1 MSTLMAVPARDFELP
16 ASQRRNIT
24 WMLYLGLIS
33 LAIAAVNG
41 LGQALNYAGID
52 ILGWFPG
59 MDTYYQGLTAHGVL
73 MALVLTFTF
82 ANAFL
87 ALMTARAFG
96 RPLPGVLLSA
106 ATWAIT
112 LGTAFAGFAIF
123 TGKASVLYTF
133 YAPLKAHWTFYL
145 GGALLVIS
153 TWLLSAALFV
163 ALARWKRENPG
174 QRIPLLAYISVL
186 TFAMWDIASI
196 GIAVEV
202 VVFLLPWSLGIW
214 DGVDPLLTRTL
225 FWFSG
230 HAIVY
235 FWLLPAYVS
244 WYALIPKQNGGRL
257 FSDSITR
264 LVFLMFLCLSIP
276 VGFHHQYSDPGI
288 PAWQKAVHGF
298 LTFGVFFPSL
308 VTAFSVMAALE
319 NGGRR
324 RGGKGLLG
332 WIPKLSWSDPAVSAQ
347 LLAMLVFLLGGI
359 TGLINASYN
368 MNQVVHN
375 TTFIP
380 GHFHMT
386 VGTAVALTIMGVAY
400 WLVPWLTGRQLV
412 GKKIAVA
419 QGWVYTIGVL
429 ILARGLIQGGL
440 EGMPR
445 RSAVVASSYMGEVPG
460 WHWAGQIAGIGG
472 VIMFVGI
479 AMFAFVIAA
488 TVLFGKKGEVGEI
501 PVSETVLPPATA
513 GWEAKL
519 DDIRLYV
526 FLAVVLILIA
536 YGPFAVGYLP
546 PKMTAPGFGP
556 PFF

>member
-1 MSTLMAVPARDFELP
+1 MSTSMAVAAADFDLP
-16 ASQRRNIT
+16 RSQKRNIR
-24 WMLYLGLIS
+24 WMLYVGFVALTV
-33 LAIAAVNG
+33 AAVNG

-52 ILGWFPG
+52 ILDWFPG
-59 MDTYYQGLTAHGVL
+59 MQTYYQGLTAHGVL
-73 MALVLTFTF
+73 MALVLTFAF

-87 ALMTARAFG
+87 ALMTARALA
-96 RPLPGVLLSA
+96 RPLPGLLLA
-106 ATWAIT
+106 GATWTFI
-112 LGTAFAGFAIF
+112 LGTGLAGFAIVS
-123 TGKASVLYTF
+123 GRASVLYTF

-145 GGALLVIS
+145 GAALLVIS
-153 TWLLSAALFV
+153 TWLLSAALFT
-163 ALARWKRENPG
+163 ALVRWRRENPG
-174 QRIPLLAYISVL
+174 ERIPLLAYISVL
-186 TFAMWDIASI
+186 TFAMWDIASLGLAI
-196 GIAVEV
+196 EV
-202 VVFLLPWSLGIW
+202 VVFLLPWSLGLWEAI
-214 DGVDPLLTRTL
+214 DPLLTRTL

-244 WYALIPKQNGGRL
+244 WYALIPRQNGGKL
-257 FSDSITR
+257 FSDGITR
-264 LVFLMFLCLSIP
+264 IVFLMFLLLSIP
-276 VGFHHQYSDPGI
+276 VGFHHQYTDPGI

-319 NGGRR
+319 NGGRA
-324 RGGKGLLG
+324 RGGRGLLG
-332 WIPKLSWSDPAVSAQ
+332 WIPKLSWGDPAVSAQ

-359 TGLINASYN
+359 TGLMNASYS

-386 VGTAVALTIMGVAY
+386 VGTAVALTIMGVSY

-412 GKKIAVA
+412 GRRIALA

-429 ILARGLIQGGL
+429 VLARGLIQGGL

-479 AMFAFVIAA
+479 AMFAVVIAA
-488 TVLFGKKGEVGEI
+488 TILFGKRTGEQEI
-501 PVSETVLPPATA
+501 PVSETILPPARS
-513 GWEAKL
+513 GWEVRL
-519 DDIRLYV
+519 DDLRLYV
-526 FLAVVLILIA
+526 FLAILLILIA

>member
-1 MSTLMAVPARDFELP
+1 MAVPAPDFDLP
-16 ASQRRNIT
+16 ATQKRHVK
-24 WMLYLGLIS
+24 WMLYVGFI
-33 LAIAAVNG
+33 AMTVAAVNG
-41 LGQALNYAGID
+41 LGQALNYAGVD
-52 ILGWFPG
+52 ILRWFPA
-59 MDTYYQGLTAHGVL
+59 MQTYYQGLTAHGVL
-73 MALVLTFTF
+73 MALVLTFSF
-82 ANAFL
+82 ANGFL
-87 ALMTARAFG
+87 ALMTARALG
-96 RPLPGVLLSA
+96 RPLPTGLVVASA
-106 ATWAIT
+106 WSLF
-112 LGTAFAGFAIF
+112 LGTGLAGFAIA

-163 ALARWKRENPG
+163 GLARWRRENPG

-186 TFAMWDIASI
+186 TFAMWDIASLGI
-196 GIAVEV
+196 GVEV
-202 VVFLLPWSLGIW
+202 VGFLLPWSLGIW
-214 DGVDPLLTRTL
+214 DKIDPLLTRTL

-244 WYALIPKQNGGRL
+244 WYALIPRQNGGRI
-257 FSDSITR
+257 FSDSLTR

-276 VGFHHQYSDPGI
+276 VGFHHQYADPGI
-288 PAWQKAVHGF
+288 SSRMKFVHGV

-319 NGGRR
+319 NGGRN

-332 WIPKLSWSDPAVSAQ
+332 WIRKLSWGDPSVSAQ
-347 LLAMLVFLLGGI
+347 LLAMLVFLLGGV
-359 TGLINASYN
+359 TGLINASYSL
-368 MNQVVHN
+368 NQVVHN

-386 VGTAVALTIMGVAY
+386 VGTAVALSIMGIAY
-400 WLVPWLTGRQLV
+400 WLVPWLTGRRLV
-412 GKKIAVA
+412 FRGLAVA
-419 QGWVYTIGVL
+419 QGWVYSIGVL

-445 RSAVVASSYMGEVPG
+445 RSAVVASSYMGSVPD
-460 WHWAGQIAGIGG
+460 WHYAGQIAGVGG

-479 AMFAFVIAA
+479 AMWAVVIAG
-488 TVLFGKKGEVGEI
+488 TVLFGRREDARDEI
-501 PVSETVLPPATA
+501 PVSETILPAATS
-513 GWEAKL
+513 GWEARL
-519 DDIRLYV
+519 DHIRTYV
-526 FLAVVLILIA
+526 FVAVILILIA
-536 YGPFAVGYLP
+536 YGPFAIGYLP